1 MTHHSKWLDYVDC
14 TSMLWCILRCYL
26 IISKTSMF
34 HSFLPWL
41 HWLGCDSAVGPAV
54 LPCDLS
60 SKPLPRPGGHWKTSK
75 TFGYCHF
82 CWEKAAARLSL
93 ATRLLKDFSSGLA
106 PTNVG
111 KTDHFNLEEWQQ
123 NKNMSKF
130 LPHVDGFHCGAENL
144 FSKMIPTEQGRLN
157 NPTVPSESSQ
167 TKVPWHQ
174 GLQVPCHADWAKW
187 HFGSSSMQRPW
198 PPQPEH
204 FQFPTQKLG
213 VSLGI
218 QENASSLA
226 RHTSCAGFLRG
237 LPSSHR
243 HQFHCH

>member
-1 MTHHSKWLDYVDC
+1 
-14 TSMLWCILRCYL
+14 MLWCILRCYL

-60 SKPLPRPGGHWKTSK
+60 SKPLPRPGGHWKT
-75 TFGYCHF
+75 TQAFGYCHF

-123 NKNMSKF
+123 NKICQNSF
-130 LPHVDGFHCGAENL
+130 
-144 FSKMIPTEQGRLN
+144 PTLMVFTVVPKICLAKWYQGTLN

-174 GLQVPCHADWAKW
+174 GLQVPCYADWAKW

-198 PPQPEH
+198 PPQPAH
-204 FQFPTQKLG
+204 VGWKMSQ
-213 VSLGI
+213 
-218 QENASSLA
+218 
-226 RHTSCAGFLRG
+226 
-237 LPSSHR
+237 
-243 HQFHCH
+243 